1 MPFAPGTL
9 IGSCEVVSLLGTGG
23 MGQVYLARE
32 TLLDRSVALK
42 VLLPEVA
49 ADPERLARFRREAQL
64 LAALNH
70 PNIAHIHGLVEGN
83 GVTALVLEYVE
94 GVTLAEVIDDGLL
107 PVSEV
112 TDIARQLAEALRT
125 AHGSGI
131 IHRDLK
137 PANIK
142 RRPDGVVKLLDF
154 GLAKT
159 IEPRVDGHQLSNVS
173 TQLGGDHLTS
183 MGTIVGTTPYM
194 SPQQLR
200 GLGATAASDVWAFG
214 CVLYE
219 LLCLQRAFAGTTRAD
234 IIAAILRTRPDWRRL
249 PPRLPRRLTTL
260 VRACLES
267 DEAMRPASFDEIVA
281 ALRPLSRAAST
292 PAVKPAGGVG
302 QSQRAKPPDAV
313 PDPVS
318 ILIGATAGQVDADA
332 ARAVEAFLK
341 SSLEQAAFITCFKPG
356 LFGADV
362 DADDSD
368 ALLRLAARQGVA
380 YVLLPNVARGER
392 VTLSLRLMR
401 AVTGQVLLTDT
412 VSAESLPQV
421 VRGLSRPVA
430 GIRRVL
436 GEQGDSDRMYARMDV
451 SARSMEAVQAWAASL
466 DAMTRGDLE
475 RARQRAKEAVQADP
489 TFGAAYTVLAASEL
503 AAADVGAARAAM
515 AQAIRLLDSMTERER
530 LSTRIMFCHL
540 QGDLTQ
546 GASESRELIR
556 RFSGDVMGYNQLALF
571 LDRLRQFGEAVDVQE
586 RAVQILPE
594 RSLFR
599 INLSL
604 YSAHAGDWARAEK
617 HAQAVIERGD
627 IAWGRFALAR
637 AASGRGDIAGADR
650 LLQQLGE
657 VSSLWHARA
666 AQCRADLHIYE
677 GRYSA
682 ALDVLAAEATNV
694 FRGDPFVGEP
704 LQLRAVAQAA
714 LGHHEAAMD
723 TACQVLAAP
732 DVEPPHRAAAAGL
745 LLELGRPEYAEQL
758 VGAFVSDL
766 RDEWAAYGFVLQGRI
781 AAASGSLR
789 DAVTCFGNA
798 LKIIDLWEAQFAL
811 GEAYLR
817 AGQFVQA
824 DAAFE
829 RCLKRRGELLRI
841 GRFCYLP
848 VVHLR
853 QGEARRALETSAFA
867 ESYRTYLSIREAAGE
882 DPLLESV
889 RERARE
895 NQGIS
900 KAITSHRRDSGPHAP

>member
-9 IGSCEVVSLLGTGG
+9 IGSCEIVSLLGAGG

-32 TLLDRSVALK
+32 TQLERRVAVK
-42 VLLPEVA
+42 VLLPDVA

-64 LAALNH
+64 LATLNH
-70 PNIAHIHGLVEGN
+70 PNIAQIHGLVESN

-94 GVTLAEVIDDGLL
+94 GVTLADVIDDGLL

-125 AHGSGI
+125 AHGTGI

-159 IEPRVDGHQLSNVS
+159 IEPRVEGHQLSNVS
-173 TQLGGDHLTS
+173 TQLAGDHLTS
-183 MGTIVGTTPYM
+183 IGTVVGTTPYM

-219 LLCLQRAFAGTTRAD
+219 LLCLQRAFPGQTRAD
-234 IIAAILRTRPDWRRL
+234 IVAAILRTRPDWRRL
-249 PPRLPRRLTTL
+249 PRRLPRRLTTL
-260 VRACLES
+260 VKACLEL
-267 DEAMRPASFDEIVA
+267 DEAMRPASFDEIA
-281 ALRPLSRAAST
+281 ATLRPPSRPAST
-292 PAVKPAGGVG
+292 QAGTAPGG
-302 QSQRAKPPDAV
+302 ATPRHRAKPPDAV

-318 ILIGATAGQVDADA
+318 ILIGVTAGQVDADA
-332 ARAVEAFLK
+332 ARGVEAFLK

-356 LFGADV
+356 LFGADLE
-362 DADDSD
+362 ADDPE

-380 YVLLPNVARGER
+380 YVLLPRVSRAGH
-392 VTLSLRLMR
+392 VTLSLQLMR
-401 AVTGQVLLTDT
+401 AITGQVVLSET
-412 VSAESLPQV
+412 VTGESLPQV
-421 VRGLSRPVA
+421 VKGLSRPVA

-451 SARSMEAVQAWAASL
+451 SARSMEAVQAWAAAL
-466 DAMTRGDLE
+466 DAMTRGDFE
-475 RARQRAKEAVQADP
+475 RARQRAKEAVHVDP
-489 TFGAAYTVLAASEL
+489 AFGAAYTVLAAAEL
-503 AAADVGAARAAM
+503 SAANVEGARAAM

-530 LSTRIMFCHL
+530 LSTRVMFCHL

-571 LDRLRQFGEAVDVQE
+571 LDRLRQFGEAVSVQE

-604 YSAHAGDWARAEK
+604 YAAHAGDWERSEK

-637 AASGRGDIAGADR
+637 AASGRGDLAGADR

-657 VSSLWHARA
+657 ASSVWHARA
-666 AQCRADLHIYE
+666 AQCRADLYVYE

-682 ALDVLAAEATNV
+682 ALDVLAAEAANV
-694 FRGDPFVGEP
+694 IRGDLFVGEP
-704 LQLRAVAQAA
+704 LQLRAVAEAA
-714 LGHHEAAMD
+714 LGRHDAAVD
-723 TACQVLAAP
+723 TACDVLAAA
-732 DVEPPHRAAAAGL
+732 DVEPAHRVAAAGL
-745 LLELGRPEYAEQL
+745 LLELGRPEYAERL
-758 VGAFVSDL
+758 AGTLVSDL

-781 AAASGSLR
+781 AAANGSLR

-798 LKIIDLWEAQFAL
+798 SKIIDLWEAQFAL

-817 AGQFVQA
+817 ARQFVQA

-829 RCLKRRGELLRI
+829 RCLRRRGELLRI
-841 GRFCYLP
+841 GRLCYIP
-848 VVHLR
+848 VVYLR
-853 QGEARRALETSAFA
+853 QGEARRGLDTSAFA
-867 ESYRTYLSIREAAGE
+867 ECYRTYLSIREAAGE
-882 DPLLESV
+882 DPLLETV

-895 NQGIS
+895 N
-900 KAITSHRRDSGPHAP
+900 